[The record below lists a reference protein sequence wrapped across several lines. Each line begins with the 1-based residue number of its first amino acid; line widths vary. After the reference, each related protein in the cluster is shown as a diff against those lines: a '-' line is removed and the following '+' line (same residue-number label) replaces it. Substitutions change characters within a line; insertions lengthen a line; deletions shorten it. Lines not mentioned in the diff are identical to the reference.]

1 MNQYMTPLRVSGD
14 DRQAHTRSPWCSDR
28 RQHPR
33 DQATFLRVLVALGVL
48 ALGIAASSLF
58 TREVPHPSA
67 DVMRRAALR
76 MARAEEAVAEK
87 RRQLGIPIDPA
98 LDPYLT
104 GLIGAESSMLT
115 TTIGDIVAKR
125 TATSTA
131 FAALFVRYFHELGL
145 RPGDRIAIGASGSFP
160 GILLAVLSACA
171 ETGVEPVLITSLGAS
186 EYGANIEGLSNAEM
200 MALCRDAGVLP
211 YMPAAI
217 SPGGDGD
224 RGISSLYRL
233 EPSDDLARYAR
244 RTARN
249 LHVPFIGGESFE
261 ASFLS
266 HLEVYEK
273 AGPIRVFVNI
283 GGADVNIGTGQVSLT
298 RKPGLTL
305 PSARKSRAQP
315 TKESSAGVTTTEGAF
330 VDADEGLLG
339 YYLARGVP
347 VIHFLNIKGLA
358 LQSGIAVD
366 GNPKVPIPFELTH
379 TRKKPAWPLVL
390 GLLLAGVALA
400 IRKPLG

>member
-1 MNQYMTPLRVSGD
+1 
-14 DRQAHTRSPWCSDR
+14 
-28 RQHPR
+28 
-33 DQATFLRVLVALGVL
+33 
-48 ALGIAASSLF
+48 
-58 TREVPHPSA
+58 
-67 DVMRRAALR
+67 MRRAALR
-76 MARAEEAVAEK
+76 MARAEEAVADK
-87 RRQLGIPIDPA
+87 RRLLGIPIDPA
-98 LDPYLT
+98 LDPYRT

-125 TATSTA
+125 TATSTS

-145 RPGDRIAIGASGSFP
+145 RPGDRIAVGSSGSFP

-171 ETGVEPVLITSLGAS
+171 ETGVEPVVITSLGAS

-200 MALCRDAGVLP
+200 MAICRDAAVLP

-244 RTARN
+244 RTASS

-273 AGPIRVFVNI
+273 AGPVRAFVNI

-298 RKPGLTL
+298 RKPGLIL
-305 PSARKSRAQP
+305 SPAWNSRAQS
-315 TKESSAGVTTTEGAF
+315 TKQLSAAPIATPERAS
-330 VDADEGLLG
+330 VDAGDGLLG
-339 YYLARGVP
+339 YYLARGIP
-347 VIHFLNIKGLA
+347 VLHFLNIKGLA
-358 LQSGIAVD
+358 IQSGIAVD
-366 GNPKVPIPFELTH
+366 GNPKAPIPFEVTH
-379 TRKKPAWPLVL
+379 TPKKPAWPLVL
-390 GLLLAGVALA
+390 GLLLAGAALA

>member
-1 MNQYMTPLRVSGD
+1 
-14 DRQAHTRSPWCSDR
+14 
-28 RQHPR
+28 
-33 DQATFLRVLVALGVL
+33 
-48 ALGIAASSLF
+48 
-58 TREVPHPSA
+58 
-67 DVMRRAALR
+67 MRRAALR
-76 MARAEEAVAEK
+76 MARAEEAIAEK
-87 RRQLGIPIDPA
+87 RLLLGITIDPA
-98 LDPYLT
+98 LDPYRT

-125 TATSTA
+125 TATSTS

-145 RPGDRIAIGASGSFP
+145 RPGDRIAVGASGSFP

-171 ETGVEPVLITSLGAS
+171 ETGVEPVVITSLGAS

-200 MALCRDAGVLP
+200 MATCKDASVLP
-211 YMPAAI
+211 YMPTAI

-244 RTARN
+244 RTASS

-273 AGPIRVFVNI
+273 AGQIRAFVNI
-283 GGADVNIGTGQVSLT
+283 GGSDVNIGIGQASLT
-298 RKPGLTL
+298 RKPGLSL
-305 PSARKSRAQP
+305 PSARNSRAQP
-315 TKESSAGVTTTEGAF
+315 TKQPSAGATATTEGAF
-330 VDADEGLLG
+330 VDAGEGLLG

-366 GNPKVPIPFELTH
+366 GNSKAPIPFEVTH

-390 GLLLAGVALA
+390 GLLLAGAALA